1 MSDDN
6 HAENLANEIYSC
18 LEYEWNDL
26 WEKII
31 EEKTYGGW
39 TLEKIIDKWEEI
51 ISDWCE
57 DNHDTIGQYSYA
69 NIMTDYGLEN
79 AIEMGLN
86 YGGVRDADDLMWN
99 CVITIAQEAVSNSEW
114 ANMDDEI
121 KMMFNYAQNTY
132 KLKKCIH
139 KYLIKKEKNAFIE
152 RINAPPNN
160 IDKKGGIE
168 YRYAKE
174 RFDKK
179 K

>member
-1 MSDDN
+1 MDD
-6 HAENLANEIYSC
+6 LANDIDSC
-18 LEYEWNDL
+18 LEYEWNDF
-26 WEKII
+26 WKKIYN
-31 EEKTYGGW
+31 EKTYGIW
-39 TLEKIIDKWEEI
+39 TLKEIIDSWEEL

-57 DNHDTIGQYSYA
+57 DNHDTIGQYSWKEV
-69 NIMTDYGLEN
+69 MLDYGLED
-79 AIEMGLN
+79 ALQMGLD
-86 YGGVRDADDLMWN
+86 YGGSESEAGDLMWN
-99 CVITIAQEAVSNSEW
+99 CVMAIAEESLRNSEW
-114 ANMDDEI
+114 VDMDEEI
-121 KMMFNYAQNTY
+121 KMIFNYAQNTY

-139 KYLIKKEKNAFIE
+139 KYLIKKEKKAFIE